1 MTEKINLEQGVPQG
15 DVISPYIFILVVE
28 ILLIKINFT
37 SHLKGINYSKT
48 ESRSETFADDTTIF
62 LTRSSANLENCVK
75 ILKDFTNLSGLHCNI
90 DKTNVIPIGGN
101 FDPNDTLCDHLGL
114 QWTDSFTILGFDV
127 DNNLKTWA
135 TISKKSTKKSEKLP
149 QTGPNTA

>member
-1 MTEKINLEQGVPQG
+1 MYFDPLILM
-15 DVISPYIFILVVE
+15 VIF
-28 ILLIKINFT
+28 F
-37 SHLKGINYSKT
+37 H
-48 ESRSETFADDTTIF
+48 
-62 LTRSSANLENCVK
+62 SANLQNCVK

-127 DNNLKTWA
+127 DNKLENLGNNFKKIHEKVRKMASNWSKYSLNIRGKITVA
-135 TISKKSTKKSEKLP
+135 KSILISQYTYIASVLDPPRRRIQSY
-149 QTGPNTA
+149 